1 MEEGEWKD
9 VGWIKAVIE
18 ALMPNAFGP
27 GTRVKTTLDIP
38 REDLLGYRAD
48 VQLSRN
54 VVTYAQGI
62 GPYG

>member
-1 MEEGEWKD
+1 MEEREWKD
-9 VGWIKAVIE
+9 VSWIQVAIE

-27 GTRVKTTLDIP
+27 GARVKTTLEVP
-38 REDLLGYRAD
+38 REDLLGYRAH
-48 VQLSRN
+48 VQLSRD